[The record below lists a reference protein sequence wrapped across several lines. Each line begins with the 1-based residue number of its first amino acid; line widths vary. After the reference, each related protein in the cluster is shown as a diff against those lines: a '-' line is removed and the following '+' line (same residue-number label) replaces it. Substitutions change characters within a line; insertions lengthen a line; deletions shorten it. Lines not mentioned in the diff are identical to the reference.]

1 MARSKK
7 PGTSSTNGTAR
18 GDDGAPAGKI
28 TLEQLAELVSDPT
41 TRPEDLEPYFR
52 VNEDL
57 GAAFDPVVEINPDT
71 VHIPDTDDAR
81 SRSALIL
88 NGANWLERNGRQ
100 SRFYRLMSSGNY
112 KGPVIVEEG
121 DSWFQYPVKLW
132 DVIDVLMEKYA
143 VLSLSAGGDT
153 LENMVR
159 RSEYRK
165 ALSDTRASI
174 LLLSGGGN
182 DLVADGNLAAHLRPF
197 DPGLQP
203 RDYLLRSFDQLIARA
218 MTYYEVICRDV
229 ARRFPG
235 VQIICHGYDYAI
247 PNDGP
252 WLGKPMASRGITDR
266 GVQAAIAAIMIDRL
280 NAALGQLARRHGHVH
295 YLDMRGVVGRQG
307 WADELHPKNP
317 GYRRVAD
324 RFAAQIDA
332 LSRRRTRGSAAHG
345 GPRAISLHLGLNTV
359 SQQHYGNNIADLDFC
374 VADAEAMRDLARDQ
388 GFDATLLTDAAAS
401 RDALKD
407 ALSQAARDLQSGD
420 ILIFSYAGHGG
431 QLPDFNQDEMGGP
444 DMDRLDE
451 TLCLFDGQFVDDE
464 LFALWSQFR
473 EGVRLV
479 AVFDSCH
486 SGSVVRAP
494 SSLRPGPEV
503 KSRNMSLASA
513 SKVYRQNEAF
523 YRSLP
528 LTAPGPDPSIINREL
543 DYPIKA
549 SLLQL
554 SACQSNQLATETLG
568 HGLFTQSLLETF
580 AVAPSRYGYS
590 AFMDRIAARMPA
602 DQTPKYW
609 QLGPR
614 NRPFEE
620 QSVFST

>member
-1 MARSKK
+1 MTRSKT
-7 PGTSSTNGTAR
+7 PGTSSITGKAR
-18 GDDGAPAGKI
+18 GDEGAPVGKI
-28 TLEQLAELVSDPT
+28 TLEQLSELVADPS
-41 TRPEDLEPYFR
+41 TRPEELEPYFR
-52 VNEDL
+52 VHEDL
-57 GAAFDPVVEINPDT
+57 GAAFDPVVELNPDT

-100 SRFYRLMSSGNY
+100 SRFYRLLSSGNY

-159 RSEYRK
+159 NSEYRK
-165 ALSDTRASI
+165 ALADTQASI

-182 DLVADGNLAAHLRPF
+182 DLVAGGNLAAHLRSF
-197 DPGLQP
+197 DADLQP
-203 RDYLLRSFDQLIARA
+203 GDYLLRSFDQLIARA

-247 PNDGP
+247 PNDGR
-252 WLGKPMASRGITDR
+252 WLGRPMASRGITDR
-266 GVQAAIAAIMIDRL
+266 ALQTAIAAIMVDRL
-280 NAALGQLARRHGHVH
+280 NAALQQMARRHGHVH
-295 YLDMRGVVGRQG
+295 YIDMRGVVGQQG
-307 WADELHPKNP
+307 WSDELHPKNP
-317 GYRRVAD
+317 GYRRVAE
-324 RFAAQIDA
+324 RFSAQIDK
-332 LSRRRTRGSAAHG
+332 LSHRGTRGGTASR

-359 SQQHYGNNIADLDFC
+359 NQQHYGNNLPDLDFC
-374 VADAEAMRDLARDQ
+374 IADAEAMRDLARDQ
-388 GFDATLLTDAAAS
+388 GFDTTLLTDDAAT
-401 RDALKD
+401 RDALRE
-407 ALSQAARDLQSGD
+407 ALSLAAEELLSGD
-420 ILIFSYAGHGG
+420 ILMFTYAGHGG

-464 LFALWSQFR
+464 LFALWSKFN

-494 SSLRPGPEV
+494 AALRPGPNV
-503 KSRNMSLASA
+503 KARNMSLASA
-513 SKVYRQNEAF
+513 SRVYRQNEAF

-528 LTAPGPDPSIINREL
+528 LAAPGPDPSIINREL
-543 DYPIKA
+543 DYPIRA

-554 SACQSNQLATETLG
+554 SACQSNQLAVETLG

-580 AVAPSRYGYS
+580 TIAPSRYGYS
-590 AFMDRIAARMPA
+590 AFMDRIAARMPP

-620 QSVFST
+620 QSVFSV